1 MTQPSRLR
9 VFFSSAV
16 FSFKAQFSW
25 LNPPMWL
32 TMKLI
37 LPLSQM
43 AFFVFVG
50 AFLVSTGNAPA
61 GIVAYMAIG
70 NAIQALSWNTVFAVI
85 NITSADKWDGTLQL
99 MLATPAQRM
108 PLFVGRSM
116 IHVFD
121 GLLSVLVSFIF
132 AAFLF
137 GVDFGRTDVVGLIV
151 TLLLT
156 GFTMAGFGLLVGG
169 FSFYFRDPLVF
180 ANIFT
185 FVQLIFCGINFPV
198 QALPQQVQFISYLIP
213 LTYGVQAGR
222 DVIAGAT
229 LIDIA
234 PLLWQMTIVGLVAL
248 VLGYFF
254 FRSFEKS
261 ARKTGRL
268 EAI

>member
-1 MTQPSRLR
+1 VTQPSSLR

-32 TMKLI
+32 TMKLV
-37 LPLSQM
+37 LPFSQM
-43 AFFVFVG
+43 AFFCILG
-50 AFLVSTGNAPA
+50 QYLVSQGFAQP

-70 NAIQALSWNTVFAVI
+70 NAVQAMCWNTVFAVI

-116 IHVFD
+116 IHIFD
-121 GLLSVLVSFIF
+121 GLLSVLASFIF

-137 GVDFGRTDVVGLIV
+137 GVDFGTTDPLSLTVV
-151 TLLLT
+151 LLLT
-156 GFTMAGFGLLVGG
+156 GFTMAGFGLAIGG

-198 QALPQQVQFISYLIP
+198 QSLPQQVQFISYLIP
-213 LTYGVQAGR
+213 LTYGVKAGR
-222 DVIAGAT
+222 EVIVGAT
-229 LIDIA
+229 LTDVA
-234 PLLWQMTIVGLVAL
+234 PLLGQMTIVGLVAIAF
-248 VLGYFF
+248 GYFF
-254 FRSFEKS
+254 FRRFENS

-268 EAI
+268 EAV

>member
-16 FSFKAQFSW
+16 FSFRAQFSW

-50 AFLVSTGNAPA
+50 IYLTGNPHS
-61 GIVAYMAIG
+61 GIVTYMAIG
-70 NAIQALSWNTVFAVI
+70 NAIQAMSWNTVFAVI
-85 NITSADKWDGTLQL
+85 NITSADKWDGTLQPI
-99 MLATPAQRM
+99 LATPAQRM

-116 IHVFD
+116 IHIFD
-121 GLLSVLVSFIF
+121 GLLSVLISFIF

-137 GVDFGRTDVVGLIV
+137 GVDFGRTDLLGLIV

-198 QALPQQVQFISYLIP
+198 QALPEQVQFISYLIP

-222 DVIAGAT
+222 NVIAGAT
-229 LIDIA
+229 LTDIA
-234 PLLWQMTIVGLVAL
+234 PLLGQMTIVGLVAL
-248 VLGYFF
+248 MLGYFF
-254 FRSFEKS
+254 FHSFEKS
-261 ARKTGRL
+261 ARRTGRL